1 MKQVYVGHENNMGI
15 TLKETYA
22 KSNNAI
28 NEITECLNKYIPWNK
43 QEVYFLCIGT
53 DRSTG
58 DSFAPL
64 VGAYLEKLGVKNV
77 VGTIKNPAHATNLD
91 ERIKEISEGS
101 FIVALDASLGKREN
115 ISKIKVIKGKC
126 EPGKGVE
133 KNLTKVGDLTITY
146 IVNEH
151 SENKDLNFTR
161 LNNTRLSMIMEGSEM
176 VSAAINKSYLT
187 NKIVKGEKINYKYVI
202 NR

>member
-91 ERIKEISEGS
+91 ERIKEIPEGS
-101 FIVALDASLGKREN
+101 FIIALDACLGEIKN
-115 ISKIKVIKGKC
+115 IGKIKVIKGRC
-126 EPGKGVE
+126 EPGKSVN
-133 KNLTKVGDLTITY
+133 KNLTKVGDLTLTY
-146 IVNEH
+146 VVNVA
-151 SENKDLNFTR
+151 SVDSKLNFMV
-161 LNNTRLSMIMEGSEM
+161 LQNTRLDTVIEGSEV
-176 VSAAINKSYLT
+176 VSNAISKSYLS
-187 NKIVKGEKINYKYVI
+187 NKIMSGTLNYKYA
-202 NR
+202 